1 MPFRGCDGVPQRP
14 RHPDDG
20 GNLANHDE
28 ISRWS
33 VRNGGVTLPNMS
45 IPVDLDRLAETLT
58 DRPLGYVITVGG
70 DFHAHA
76 VAVDARLED
85 DEFTIATAGRTTR
98 RNAGEHPQVTLLWP
112 PREPGG
118 YSLIVDGR
126 ARVDAA
132 GLHVVPSRAA
142 APLRRI
148 R

>member
-1 MPFRGCDGVPQRP
+1 
-14 RHPDDG
+14 
-20 GNLANHDE
+20 
-28 ISRWS
+28 
-33 VRNGGVTLPNMS
+33 MS

-112 PREPGG
+112 PPEPGG
-118 YSLIVDGR
+118 YSLIVDGQ
-126 ARVDAA
+126 ARVDAT
-132 GLHVVPSRAA
+132 GLHVVPSRAVLHRPA
-142 APLRRI
+142 ASGDAPPEGPAVSGCGDDCVPLA
-148 R
+148 